1 MKKLREF
8 LQIIESKQ
16 RTQIII
22 IIIIIIITVELAWV
36 RIHSRF
42 LTTRRKMRL
51 KQIIKRIAANRNT
64 KAKQS
69 LQIVLGRIWMKVM
82 CCKMKAKMA

>member
-1 MKKLREF
+1 MKELREL

-16 RTQIII
+16 RTQII
-22 IIIIIIITVELAWV
+22 
-36 RIHSRF
+36 SRF

-82 CCKMKAKMA
+82 YCKMKAKMA

>member
-1 MKKLREF
+1 MKELREL

-16 RTQIII
+16 RTQ
-22 IIIIIIITVELAWV
+22 IIIIIITVELAWV

>member
-1 MKKLREF
+1 MKKLREL

-16 RTQIII
+16 RTQ
-22 IIIIIIITVELAWV
+22 IIIIIITVELAWV